1 MRRAT
6 ALVPEGAEGAFLGLQ
21 RQAAVRIEN
30 VVQAQHLLICLG
42 FKRPLLQLLNLE
54 VGPGEG
60 RQNEIG
66 LSTST
71 SRYFL
76 LANCSLAESFFV
88 LLHECSFS
96 SLHDEPDLAAVS
108 I

>member
-88 LLHECSFS
+88 LLHERSFS
-96 SLHDEPDLAAVS
+96 SLHDEPNLATVS

>member
-88 LLHECSFS
+88 LLHERSFS
-96 SLHDEPDLAAVS
+96 SLHDAPDFAAVS